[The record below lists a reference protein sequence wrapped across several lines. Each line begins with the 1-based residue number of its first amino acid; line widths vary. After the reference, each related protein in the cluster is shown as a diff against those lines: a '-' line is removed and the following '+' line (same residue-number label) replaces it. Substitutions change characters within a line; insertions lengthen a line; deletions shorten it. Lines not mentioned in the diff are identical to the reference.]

1 MTGPTSHL
9 PGNVAGRMQEFSL
22 RYLGETL
29 PAGWE
34 CAAPGWK
41 FREGG
46 GTPVILLDGEKDAWV
61 LMEQLEFLNG
71 SLKEK
76 EWKDSVVFLLGEEQ
90 GAIQEKT
97 QMLKDNLLQK
107 YRMVP
112 AMYGAADRN
121 AFRTILC
128 RHLADT
134 VLAEKIS
141 ENIRRITERITSLP
155 GWEMDVD
162 LVDIYRELEALQEI

>member
-1 MTGPTSHL
+1 
-9 PGNVAGRMQEFSL
+9 
-22 RYLGETL
+22 
-29 PAGWE
+29 
-34 CAAPGWK
+34 
-41 FREGG
+41 
-46 GTPVILLDGEKDAWV
+46 
-61 LMEQLEFLNG
+61 MEQLEFLNG

-90 GAIQEKT
+90 GASRKKHRCW
-97 QMLKDNLLQK
+97 KDNLLQK

-141 ENIRRITERITSLP
+141 ENIRRMTERITSFP

-162 LVDIYRELEALQEI
+162 LVDIYRELEALRKSERGNRMQLDENGVPFYRSMRKTEENTPQTTEGDIAPENRLCKGAGRRRAG

>member
-1 MTGPTSHL
+1 M
-9 PGNVAGRMQEFSL
+9 
-22 RYLGETL
+22 
-29 PAGWE
+29 
-34 CAAPGWK
+34 
-41 FREGG
+41 
-46 GTPVILLDGEKDAWV
+46 
-61 LMEQLEFLNG
+61 
-71 SLKEK
+71 
-76 EWKDSVVFLLGEEQ
+76 FLLGEEQ
-90 GAIQEKT
+90 GTIQEKT

-112 AMYGAADRN
+112 AMYGAADRK
-121 AFRTILC
+121 AFRTFLC